1 MVFGMDTNTEEGR
14 AAFKA
19 EYDTLAELAPEII
32 KKDDMIYPHEMPA
45 EITNE
50 PHFRRVW

>member
-1 MVFGMDTNTEEGR
+1 MIFGMDTSTEEGR

-32 KKDDMIYPHEMPA
+32 KKDEIVFPHEMP
-45 EITNE
+45 EKISSE
-50 PHFRRVW
+50 PHFQRAW